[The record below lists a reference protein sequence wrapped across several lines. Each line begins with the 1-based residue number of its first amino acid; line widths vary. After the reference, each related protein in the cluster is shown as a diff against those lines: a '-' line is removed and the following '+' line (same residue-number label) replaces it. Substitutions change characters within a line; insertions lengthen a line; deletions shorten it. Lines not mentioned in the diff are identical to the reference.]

1 MASAEFYNTDEDS
14 LVPIKSAMAKY
25 TFRDLTEKTA
35 AMREFRRLRDAGLP
49 VPEEIRERHVQ
60 ATNDGYATGPD
71 PGDIVPD
78 FALPD
83 QSDSTRGLRDLAG
96 PAGLFLVFHRSAEW

>member
-1 MASAEFYNTDEDS
+1 MPDKTPHDFE
-14 LVPIKSAMAKY
+14 
-25 TFRDLTEKTA
+25 EKAA

-49 VPEEIRERHVQ
+49 VPAEVRERHVW

-71 PGDIVPD
+71 IGEKIPE

-83 QSDSTRGLRDLAG
+83 QTGVIRTLSNLTGKN
-96 PAGLFLVFHRSAEW
+96 GLFLVFHRSADW